1 MLGSCHQAFE
11 NRFEGHKVTRF
22 AAKAVSIGSDSLRA
36 NGMFLYTAMEE
47 LRMLREFSAC
57 DWHNRP
63 KFNQSIVCHLFETC
77 SALGLAPTS
86 TLKPPPVLPYGSG
99 QGGLSEGG

>member
-1 MLGSCHQAFE
+1 LGSCHQAFE
-11 NRFEGHKVTRF
+11 NRFEGGPQGDAFRRQGGVHT
-22 AAKAVSIGSDSLRA
+22 

-47 LRMLREFSAC
+47 LRMLREFSVC
-57 DWHNRP
+57 DWHNHP
-63 KFNQSIVCHLFETC
+63 KFNQSIVRHLFETC